1 MKWLLSLALA
11 AACAVLPAHAQ
22 SVAYPSKPVRI
33 VVGYPPGG
41 ASDMVARVVAQEL
54 TRINNQQF
62 LVENR
67 PGVGGML
74 GMSVVAKSPPDGYT
88 LALGVSG
95 TLTTGPHLQKN
106 RLYDPLA
113 DFEPVGMLAKA
124 PMVLLAGPSFRF
136 DTVNA
141 LVREARARPG
151 ELMFASGAQA
161 FELAL
166 RLLRAKANIEIAS
179 VPYPGG
185 AQASIDVMSGRVP
198 LMVDTIGA
206 QQENIRSGKL
216 RAIAMLDSRRSPLF
230 PEVPTMIESGVAGYE
245 ALGWTSLVA
254 PKGTP
259 DAVVTKLNQQLR
271 QVLAQPDVYQKLMG
285 VGFEPWPGSPKDLE
299 RTIQTEY
306 AKWGEVVKA
315 SGMAAQ

>member
-11 AACAVLPAHAQ
+11 TACAVLPAHAQ
-22 SVAYPSKPVRI
+22 SVAYPNKPVRI

-62 LVENR
+62 VVENR

-74 GMSVVAKSPPDGYT
+74 GMSMVAKSPPDGYT

-166 RLLRAKANIEIAS
+166 RLLKAKANIEIAS

-259 DAVVTKLNQQLR
+259 DAVVAKLDHQLR
-271 QVLAQPDVYQKLMG
+271 QVLSQPDVHQKLMG

-299 RTIQTEY
+299 RTIQAEY